1 MPNCWTGYSDGG
13 VFRLDGVLVGTHAF
27 LVLGNIL
34 GVPWDGGSIR
44 TQDIDI
50 ALAPSQNNN
59 LTKNRPPDKK
69 KRRNL

>member
-1 MPNCWTGYSDGG
+1 MPNRWTGYSDGG
-13 VFRLDGVLVGTHAF
+13 VFRLDGVLVSTHAF

-34 GVPWDGGSIR
+34 GVRWDGGSIW

-59 LTKNRPPDKK
+59 LTKTWPPDKK
-69 KRRNL
+69 KGRNA